1 MREPAVTLILP
12 VYNEAAQ
19 IRAHVYELM
28 EILQRDGID
37 FAITLVDDGS
47 QDMTWPELCALAEGD
62 TRIRALRFSRNFGKE
77 AAICAGL
84 FETDAPRY
92 LIMDSDLQHPPRY
105 IKAMMAKM
113 DETGCDIVDGV
124 KESRG
129 RESALYKLCARGY
142 YKLLKWV
149 SGMEL
154 DHSSDFKLISRKV
167 VETLR
172 RFGEGRLFFRGLVQ
186 WVGFTHAEVPFQVDS
201 RTGGKST
208 FSMKRRLRF
217 AVDSVL
223 AFTSKPLYITVV
235 AAVGFFIGAVILAVQ
250 TLFNYFSGRA
260 VSGFTTVIL
269 LLLIMGSVLSLSL
282 AVIGAYISRI
292 FDEVKA
298 RPTFIISEQAGESGK
313 EDAHDR

>member
-1 MREPAVTLILP
+1 MHEPAVALIIP
-12 VYNEAAQ
+12 VYNEAAN
-19 IRAHVYELM
+19 IRAHIGELVGVL
-28 EILQRDGID
+28 ERDGIG

-47 QDMTWPELCALAEGD
+47 RDMTWPELCALAGED
-62 TRIRALRFSRNFGKE
+62 ARIRALRFSRNFGKE
-77 AAICAGL
+77 SAICAGL

-129 RESALYKLCARGY
+129 QEGLVYKICARSY

-154 DHSSDFKLISRKV
+154 DHSSDFKLLNRRAV
-167 VETLR
+167 DTLR

-186 WVGFTHAEVPFQVDS
+186 WVGFTHAEVPFRVDN

-223 AFTSKPLYITVV
+223 AFTSKPLYITVA
-235 AAVGFFIGAVILAVQ
+235 AAVGFFIGALILGVQ

-269 LLLIMGSVLSLSL
+269 LLLIIGSVLSLSL

-298 RPTFIISEQAGESGK
+298 RPTFIIS
-313 EDAHDR
+313 DRSDDDTP